1 MGVDIYSTMLSNR
14 RVQELKSA
22 WRDKETYITS
32 GAYMQCSY
40 GTHEEVL
47 NRVTNN
53 GVYINKNPMMTV
65 KDCKVSTSEVP
76 DGEKA
81 LERLK
86 RNIDGN
92 LYSFGYCRS
101 PQHPAFKKEK
111 EGVPPEVLGGKPDYN
126 VDTDVFDFGKYIYP
140 CIPEFI
146 ASYSNPSSTNLMS
159 TEPEWQNGSKTVT
172 IDGVPVLTSKS
183 CLNCFKEGKI
193 TFLTNGMDM
202 PPLDFVKHYVK

>member
-1 MGVDIYSTMLSNR
+1 MADIYSTMLSQQ

-22 WRDKETYITS
+22 WRDSETYITS
-32 GAYMQCSY
+32 GAYMKCSY

-65 KDCKVSTSEVP
+65 KDCKVSTSEIP
-76 DGEKA
+76 SGEKA

-92 LYSFGYCRS
+92 MYSFGYCRS
-101 PQHPAFKKEK
+101 PQHPAFIKAKE
-111 EGVPPEVLGGKPDYN
+111 VHPDIIGGRPDYD
-126 VDTDVFDFGKYIYP
+126 VDTGVFNFDLSQYIYP

-146 ASYSNPSSTNLMS
+146 ASYSNPASTDIMS
-159 TEPEWQNGSKTVT
+159 TEPEWQNGSKTVM
-172 IDGVPVLTSKS
+172 IDGVPALTSKS
-183 CLNCFKEGKI
+183 CLNCFKGGQI

-202 PPLDFVKHYVK
+202 PPLEFVKHYVK